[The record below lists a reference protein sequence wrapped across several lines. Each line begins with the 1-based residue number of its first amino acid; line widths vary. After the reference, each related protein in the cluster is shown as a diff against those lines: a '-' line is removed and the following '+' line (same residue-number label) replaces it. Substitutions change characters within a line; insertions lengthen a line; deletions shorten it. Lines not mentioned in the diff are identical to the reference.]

1 MSNIKWGHSY
11 SPIGECSSFQG
22 HTNVPQVLCT
32 CSFHMRTEQHCRGG
46 MCGPGPVLLASSPGA
61 HMMWDTLG
69 HHLALTSAWPR
80 RAWLRFCGA
89 TLDWREREADGYV
102 HPSLSLAGKDLRNL
116 SWGSQKIPGEG
127 TPLTYSGIHQRIL
140 IFWPLPP
147 PPLHSCCLELSLLMN
162 EYISSLCGRSPRVC
176 CFSLSVQ
183 GFPPV
188 RCRWGRHIDDQVLSH
203 PLSLR
208 SFVLADPRQSYTKL
222 SYMSATYL
230 CDQPLTQNPGH
241 QDSGE
246 LPGVGNTLCVMSHML
261 LGKLVK
267 HCPPDSTG
275 RG

>member
-1 MSNIKWGHSY
+1 MYLFLPHEDRTALQRGHVWPRPRTSCFQPWGAHDVGHSWAPPGTHICVTQK
-11 SPIGECSSFQG
+11 SL
-22 HTNVPQVLCT
+22 VKVL
-32 CSFHMRTEQHCRGG
+32 
-46 MCGPGPVLLASSPGA
+46 
-61 HMMWDTLG
+61 W
-69 HHLALTSAWPR
+69 
-80 RAWLRFCGA
+80 A

-188 RCRWGRHIDDQVLSH
+188 RCR
-203 PLSLR
+203 
-208 SFVLADPRQSYTKL
+208 
-222 SYMSATYL
+222 
-230 CDQPLTQNPGH
+230 
-241 QDSGE
+241 
-246 LPGVGNTLCVMSHML
+246 
-261 LGKLVK
+261 
-267 HCPPDSTG
+267 
-275 RG
+275 